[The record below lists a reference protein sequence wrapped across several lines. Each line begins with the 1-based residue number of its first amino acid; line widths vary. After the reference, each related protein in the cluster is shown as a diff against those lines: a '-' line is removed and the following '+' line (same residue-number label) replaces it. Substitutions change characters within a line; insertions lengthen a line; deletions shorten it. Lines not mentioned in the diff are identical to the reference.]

1 MAKKIAKKV
10 VARAQ
15 EQERKIFGE
24 KLNTGEGQKSVFKIA
39 KQMAN
44 ERQDVVGVKCLKDEN
59 GRIVVKPEMLK
70 KRWRDYIERLLN
82 VEND

>member
-1 MAKKIAKKV
+1 MVAKKIAKKV
-10 VARAQ
+10 VAWAQ
-15 EQERKIFGE
+15 GQERKIFGE
-24 KLNTGEGQKSVFKIA
+24 KLNTEEGQKSVFKIA

-70 KRWRDYIERLLN
+70 KRWRIWEGLY
-82 VEND
+82 